1 MPERTIHDKVKI
13 GWETLFIAGL
23 LILMFIPFLGV
34 NLFTTKGEP
43 REAIVAVSMLQQD
56 NWILPVSF
64 GADIPYKPPMLAW
77 CVAALGWLN
86 GGVVTEFLSRLPSA
100 IALIAMLVCVFRF
113 FAHRTTVNLAA
124 AVVMITATSLE
135 MFRAATVC
143 RVDMLLT
150 MFVVTALL
158 ALYRQWERHPEGTWA
173 PSLVAVLLMSGGVLT
188 KGPVGILLPA
198 MVVWAFRLTSGNRFW
213 QTTVS
218 VALTSLLALI
228 LPALWYVAAYQ
239 QGGEE
244 FLRLAMEENFGR
256 FTGTMS
262 YESHENPV
270 WYNFVCLA
278 WGLAPYILLLLMAAF
293 SVSWRRCRFRFR
305 GCYGRFKAMD
315 AVERFSLL
323 AAVLIFVFYC
333 IPKSKRSVYLLPVY
347 PFMIYFIA
355 LSVRSLVRNGKRC
368 VKAYCWI
375 ICVVGVLVAV
385 AVWGLT
391 DNWFPADNEQVRI
404 ISEYLQ
410 TGPHRFF
417 RSFVFFLTI
426 VSGCSLARALFRH
439 KTWNCFGWTMLYTM
453 MVYCLLQLTVLPAT
467 MNYRSERYA
476 AVQLERYIN
485 AGHTIYSYKADRFAR
500 FYEIN
505 FYLNDR
511 LRLFEKADVTH
522 GYVIVS
528 EKDIDSFKRDAAEYT
543 LTNVEDLAYP
553 HAPKGKLI
561 KIFEFSE

>member
-1 MPERTIHDKVKI
+1 
-13 GWETLFIAGL
+13 
-23 LILMFIPFLGV
+23 MFIPFLGV

>member
-1 MPERTIHDKVKI
+1 MPEKTKNNSVKI

-100 IALIAMLVCVFRF
+100 VALIVMLLCVFRF
-113 FAHRTTVNLAA
+113 FAHRTTVNLAV
-124 AVVMITATSLE
+124 AVTFITATSLE
-135 MFRAATVC
+135 IFRAATVC

-150 MFVVTALL
+150 MFIVTALL
-158 ALYRQWERHPEGTWA
+158 ALYRQWERNPDGTWA

-198 MVVWAFRLTSGNRFW
+198 MVIWTFRLTSGNRFW

-239 QGGEE
+239 QGGDE

-262 YESHENPV
+262 YESHDNPV
-270 WYNFVCLA
+270 WYNFVCLL

-333 IPKSKRSVYLLPVY
+333 IPKSKRSVYLLPIY
-347 PFMIYFIA
+347 PFLIYFIA
-355 LSVRSLVRNGKRC
+355 LAVRSLVRNGKRC
-368 VKAYCWI
+368 VKVYCWI
-375 ICVVGVLVAV
+375 ICVVGMLLAV

-391 DNWFPADNEQVRI
+391 DNWFPTDNEQICI

-410 TGPHRFF
+410 NSPHRFI
-417 RSFVFFLTI
+417 RSFMFFITI
-426 VSGCSLARALFRH
+426 ASGGSLARALCRH
-439 KTWNCFGWTMLYTM
+439 KAWNCFGWTMMYTM
-453 MVYCLLQLTVLPAT
+453 LVYCLLQITVLPAT

-485 AGHTIYSYKADRFAR
+485 AGHTVYSYKADKYLR
-500 FYEIN
+500 FYEVN

-511 LRLFEKADVTH
+511 LRLFEKATETH
-522 GYVIVS
+522 GYVIIS
-528 EKDIDSFKRDAAEYT
+528 KKDIDSFMQYASEYS
-543 LTNVEDLAYP
+543 LKNVASLSYT
-553 HAPKGKLI
+553 HAREGNQI
-561 KIFEFSE
+561 EIFEFTK